1 VNRFRMRL
9 FAGAVLSFAGV
20 TSAGAAA
27 NAQVANNQTDGR
39 DYEALAYLPKDTL
52 VTLGYFR
59 EQSTSDNTSFSQ
71 SLGIF
76 RASYILKYG
85 NLAIVPFDALL
96 PVVDATVYA
105 PVPMSP
111 GLTTTLHTSGV
122 GDPTYLPTIGYIIP
136 EDEAGT
142 HTYVAA
148 TAYVTAPLGNYDS
161 ARLVNI
167 GDNRWRIQP
176 QIAVGQRFL
185 KAITFDLIGNVAFY
199 TDNSK
204 FGTGAAVVTMKQD
217 PTLGM
222 EAHLFGDLTP
232 TFTLGASYYLAA
244 VGQRSITAPGLP
256 QTTIDP
262 TQTTQT
268 LRFTFGI
275 HVEKNTGVFLQY
287 DQDIEAS
294 NGAPIERFIGARIT
308 HAMFF

>member
-1 VNRFRMRL
+1 MRL
-9 FAGAVLSFAGV
+9 FAGAVLSFAAV
-20 TSAGAAA
+20 TSAVSSAH
-27 NAQVANNQTDGR
+27 AQVANNQTDGR

-52 VTLGYFR
+52 VALGYFR
-59 EQSTSDNTSFSQ
+59 EQSTSDVTSFSQ

-85 NLAIVPFDALL
+85 NLAVVPFDALV
-96 PVVDATVYA
+96 PIVDATVYA
-105 PVPMSP
+105 PVPMMP

-136 EDEAGT
+136 EDDGA
-142 HTYVAA
+142 HTVIAA
-148 TAYVTAPLGNYDS
+148 TAYITAPLGNYDS
-161 ARLVNI
+161 SRLVNI

-176 QIAVGQRFL
+176 QIDVSQRFL
-185 KAITFDLIGNVAFY
+185 KALTVDLIGNVALY

-204 FGTGAAVVTMKQD
+204 FGTGTAAGVVTMKQD

-222 EAHLFGDLTP
+222 EAHVFGDLSP

-244 VGQRSITAPGLP
+244 VGQRSISTAQIP
-256 QTTIDP
+256 QTPIDP
-262 TQTTQT
+262 KQTTQT

-275 HVEKNTGVFLQY
+275 HLEKNTGLYLQY